1 VILVDTSVWVQ
12 HLRALDRTL
21 ARLLDLGLV
30 LTHPFIV
37 GELALGNW
45 RNRDVILSSLRALPQ
60 GRTAGSDELLH
71 FIGRNELYGSGI
83 GYVDAHLLA
92 SARLTAG
99 AKLWTRDKRLEAIAD
114 RLELRWLH
122 KTPQ

>member
-1 VILVDTSVWVQ
+1 M
-12 HLRALDRTL
+12 
-21 ARLLDLGLV
+21 LV

-37 GELALGNW
+37 GELALGNL

-60 GRTAGSDELLH
+60 GRMAGSDELLH

-99 AKLWTRDKRLEAIAD
+99 TKLWNSGQASGSRRRPFGASLPPHNPSVSRARAQRVTA
-114 RLELRWLH
+114 
-122 KTPQ
+122 

>member
-21 ARLLDLGLV
+21 AWLLDLGLV

-37 GELALGNW
+37 GELALGNL

-60 GRTAGSDELLH
+60 GRAAGSDERLH

-83 GYVDAHLLA
+83 GYGDAHLLA
-92 SARLTAG
+92 SAR
-99 AKLWTRDKRLEAIAD
+99 
-114 RLELRWLH
+114 
-122 KTPQ
+122 

>member
-12 HLRALDRTL
+12 HLRALDQTL

-30 LTHPFIV
+30 LMHPFIV
-37 GELALGNW
+37 GELALGTL
-45 RNRDVILSSLRALPQ
+45 RNRDVILSSLQALPQ
-60 GRTAGSDELLH
+60 ARAAGSDELLH

-92 SARLTAG
+92 SARLTDG
-99 AKLWTRDKRLEAIAD
+99 AKLWTRDKRLESIAEH
-114 RLELRWLH
+114 LKLRWH
-122 KTPQ
+122 H